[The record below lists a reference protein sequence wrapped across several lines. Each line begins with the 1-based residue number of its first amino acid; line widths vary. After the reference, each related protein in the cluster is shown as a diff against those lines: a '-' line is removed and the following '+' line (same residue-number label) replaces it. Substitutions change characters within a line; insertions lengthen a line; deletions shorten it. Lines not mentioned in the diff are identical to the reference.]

1 MTISRFTKRFLFNTK
16 VRKGDLDY
24 DLLNMTQELTDE
36 EEALKQL
43 NGLVET
49 IATGNKTYTYE
60 SFKADVEQAIKEVEE
75 KL

>member
-1 MTISRFTKRFLFNTK
+1 MTISRFTRRFLNNTK
-16 VRKGDLDY
+16 IRKGDLDY
-24 DLLNMTQELTDE
+24 DLLDMSEELTDE

-75 KL
+75 RL

>member
-60 SFKADVEQAIKEVEE
+60 SFKADVEEAIKEVEDR
-75 KL
+75 L

>member
-1 MTISRFTKRFLFNTK
+1 MIISRFTKRFLFNTK

-75 KL
+75 RL

>member
-75 KL
+75 RT

>member
-75 KL
+75 RL

>member
-60 SFKADVEQAIKEVEE
+60 SFKADVEQVIKEVEDR
-75 KL
+75 L

>member
-1 MTISRFTKRFLFNTK
+1 MTISRYTKRFLFNTK

-75 KL
+75 RL

>member
-49 IATGNKTYTYE
+49 IATGNKTYT
-60 SFKADVEQAIKEVEE
+60 STTVPGLMQKS
-75 KL
+75 

>member
-1 MTISRFTKRFLFNTK
+1 MTISRFTQRFLFNTK

-43 NGLVET
+43 NGLNE
-49 IATGNKTYTYE
+49 IIETGNKTYTYE
-60 SFKADVEQAIKEVEE
+60 SFKADVEQAIKEVEDR
-75 KL
+75 L

>member
-1 MTISRFTKRFLFNTK
+1 MTISRFTQRFLFNTK

-43 NGLVET
+43 NGLIET

-60 SFKADVEQAIKEVEE
+60 SFKADVEQAIKEVEDR
-75 KL
+75 L

>member
-1 MTISRFTKRFLFNTK
+1 MIISRFTQRFLFNTK

-43 NGLVET
+43 NGLIET

-60 SFKADVEQAIKEVEE
+60 SFKADVEQAIKEVEDR
-75 KL
+75 L